1 MKEDLFE
8 FDFELRLSDGL
19 VKQKKPTITLNKH
32 TCSFYIYHMKTLN
45 ENAML
50 DEQELFL
57 YKILFFEISKKSRY
71 QIENTTWTFTFDN
84 KFLQKL
90 LSSRYFFNKKLL
102 IVAEFEAMD
111 ISSGCKFLSVHFM
124 FLTEK
129 WKGRYYVRGRERLW

>member
-1 MKEDLFE
+1 MKQDLFE

-19 VKQKKPTITLNKH
+19 VEQKKPTITLNKH
-32 TCSFYIYHMKTLN
+32 TCSFYIHHLKTLN

-90 LSSRYFFNKKLL
+90 SSSRYFF
-102 IVAEFEAMD
+102 
-111 ISSGCKFLSVHFM
+111 
-124 FLTEK
+124 
-129 WKGRYYVRGRERLW
+129 